1 MVVDAGVNT
10 GGAPGAGRIIR
21 LGAAKPKVTAER
33 NLDTIA
39 RRISISTPVLQ
50 RTHMGGALRRLLL
63 TELIKQEV
71 HDSRAIVMPTGALFH
86 QVDEGVFD
94 KYRSTL
100 AGVTPSNWT
109 TVREKL
115 GELGID
121 GRGRMLSRET
131 QEPLPAS
138 LPCTRDANKREA
150 TMGATSEATP
160 AHVDIL
166 SMLLQATSDEPGE

>member
-1 MVVDAGVNT
+1 MVDAGVNT
-10 GGAPGAGRIIR
+10 GGAPGAGCISR

-50 RTHMGGALRRLLL
+50 WTYMDGALWRLLL

-71 HDSRAIVMPTGALFH
+71 HDSRAIVMPMGALLH

-100 AGVTPSNWT
+100 ERVTQATRLQCVRSLESLVSMAGAECCPTRPRN
-109 TVREKL
+109 
-115 GELGID
+115 
-121 GRGRMLSRET
+121 
-131 QEPLPAS
+131 PLPPAYI
-138 LPCTRDANKREA
+138 
-150 TMGATSEATP
+150 
-160 AHVDIL
+160 AHVVP
-166 SMLLQATSDEPGE
+166 TSVKPL

>member
-1 MVVDAGVNT
+1 MVDAGVNT

-21 LGAAKPKVTAER
+21 LGAAKPKVTAEQ

-39 RRISISTPVLQ
+39 KRISISTPVLQ
-50 RTHMGGALRRLLL
+50 RTHMDGALRRLLL

-71 HDSRAIVMPTGALFH
+71 HDSRAIVMPTGALLH

-94 KYRSTL
+94 EYRSTL

-121 GRGRMLSRET
+121 GRGRMLSCET
-131 QEPLPAS
+131 QEPLPTN
-138 LPCTRDANKREA
+138 LPCTCGANKQEA
-150 TMGATSEATP
+150 TVGATSETTP
-160 AHVDIL
+160 ANVDVL
-166 SMLLQATSDEPGE
+166 SMLLQTTSDEPAE

>member
-1 MVVDAGVNT
+1 MD
-10 GGAPGAGRIIR
+10 
-21 LGAAKPKVTAER
+21 
-33 NLDTIA
+33 
-39 RRISISTPVLQ
+39 
-50 RTHMGGALRRLLL
+50 GALRRLLL
-63 TELIKQEV
+63 TEPIKQEV
-71 HDSRAIVMPTGALFH
+71 HDSHSIVMPMCTLLH

-138 LPCTRDANKREA
+138 LPCTCGANKREA
-150 TMGATSEATP
+150 TVGATSEATP
-160 AHVDIL
+160 AHVDVL
-166 SMLLQATSDEPGE
+166 SMLLQASFDEPAE